1 MSRPGNPELINEIQ
15 QIAVN
20 EIAVKGTDG
29 ISMRQVASQAGI
41 SPTTIYYYYQDKDN
55 LIESIKQM
63 TIDHMDRFITSK
75 IDPDSTNEEQA
86 AAFCKAFVGWCIENR
101 NLADLLFEK
110 LPSNPE
116 ATTKT
121 MNKYYKTF
129 LRAVKVLKAGNES
142 GEFKIEDEGLEATL
156 AFAWLY
162 GIVKLHMHNA
172 LLPQHRDNLDLLV
185 DKIIATLIRH
195 LKEG

>member
-1 MSRPGNPELINEIQ
+1 
-15 QIAVN
+15 
-20 EIAVKGTDG
+20 
-29 ISMRQVASQAGI
+29 
-41 SPTTIYYYYQDKDN
+41 
-55 LIESIKQM
+55 
-63 TIDHMDRFITSK
+63 MDRYITSR
-75 IDPDSTNEEQA
+75 IDQDSTNEEQVT
-86 AAFCKAFVGWCIENR
+86 AFCKAFVGWCIENQ

-116 ATTKT
+116 ATMKT
-121 MNKYYKTF
+121 MNRYYKTF

-142 GEFKIEDEGLEATL
+142 REFKIEDEGLETTL

-172 LLPQHRDNLDLLV
+172 LLPQHRYNLDLLV
-185 DKIIATLIRH
+185 DKIIATLLRH